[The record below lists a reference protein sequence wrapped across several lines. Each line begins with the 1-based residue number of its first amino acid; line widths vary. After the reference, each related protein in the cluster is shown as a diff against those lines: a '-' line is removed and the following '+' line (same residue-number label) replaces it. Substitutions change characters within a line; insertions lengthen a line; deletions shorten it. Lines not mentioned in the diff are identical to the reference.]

1 MAPAAPAAKKRVDKR
16 LNNCY
21 TGGRRE
27 GKRHS
32 RDTSAKLC
40 HKVWLFFDNLIK
52 GDFVMVLYKKRT
64 SSNDIESKFGTTVGP
79 VVETK
84 VNLEAL
90 RNAIPGIV
98 ELFVDN
104 AERVIELERKL
115 ERLMDMQER
124 LKSQLEDLIGMQDG
138 LNDRQT
144 ELELEFEK
152 FKVDLCDKDEEEDE
166 E

>member
-1 MAPAAPAAKKRVDKR
+1 
-16 LNNCY
+16 
-21 TGGRRE
+21 
-27 GKRHS
+27 
-32 RDTSAKLC
+32 
-40 HKVWLFFDNLIK
+40 
-52 GDFVMVLYKKRT
+52 MVLYKKRT

>member
-1 MAPAAPAAKKRVDKR
+1 
-16 LNNCY
+16 
-21 TGGRRE
+21 
-27 GKRHS
+27 
-32 RDTSAKLC
+32 
-40 HKVWLFFDNLIK
+40 
-52 GDFVMVLYKKRT
+52 MVLYKKRT
-64 SSNDIESKFGTTVGP
+64 SSNDIESKFGTTVDP